1 MSNSDINKFKD
12 KESDLYEEYK
22 QPNAANQD
30 ISYKKNKQHPI
41 IFENKNFIDLEPNFF
56 SNLYLEGVHF
66 KQCVFGKLESENTIF
81 HKCSFEDCNFTSNE
95 VLIQDSTFREE
106 CLFTNVHNITFRNVL
121 FETTIFGA
129 YITSCSFHDCNFLSC
144 NYETL
149 NVIEDSNFHGTAI
162 QDSSKHSFKD
172 IAFILTYLDF
182 CNFENLIFIDTRFL
196 DSSITHSDFNYVVF
210 QRTEEEDEDDEKSII
225 KITDTDENRLLNYS
239 NNRFNRCDLRHIDVN
254 HANFEKSVFQHTKMP
269 LVLNYCNFQTCIFA
283 LSMFSDDRPV
293 PRGLNFDYEQTSFY
307 HAVSF
312 MGSVFQGVSFTRND
326 MSRVNFRNIRYEGT
340 IFFHDGL
347 IVKGLFGV
355 PDDLVTRNIKF
366 ENYTLIDCKF
376 ANEIRNLSFINS
388 DIRHNVFYNNT
399 EFNQE
404 NYRSIN
410 NIHLDR
416 RTQRPYEN
424 YVINDV
430 NVPELDY
437 VDDEEEYGLQ
447 IEAQKQ
453 RVINVIERA
462 IDVEYEI
469 PESNSV
475 PNNNFFPQEND
486 ETVKIFDI
494 IEGEINLDA
503 GFINNFETKY
513 PNHKIIIKKQ
523 KNNWYPYLI
532 DMEKITTFLEEVTSE
547 KINEEINEE
556 TNEERIESYYL
567 SLSNIIFICDDEQNE
582 EPSEEE
588 LGKYLSQTAY
598 MNMKYFGI
606 QGLLIP
612 LTDIFALINP
622 QNREKQ
628 IFIVENIQFEEE
640 KKGLLSL
647 AYAVRYLGADCT
659 DKQVITAGELQYFH
673 KWKEMLRTL
682 TTPIS
687 SRAPSAT
694 SQISTN
700 TSFIPITNGDN
711 ITPDIINYEGDEE
724 DNDDEEDDEDEN
736 ENDNGDE
743 SDGTEEEIVNIL
755 NNKRPAEQ
763 DYEPSKKR
771 KTGGRTK
778 KRINKQKNKKTKK
791 QKTKK

>member
-41 IFENKNFIDLEPNFF
+41 IFENEDFIDLEPNFF

-81 HKCSFEDCNFTSNE
+81 QRCSFENCNFTTSE

-121 FETTIFGA
+121 FETTIFAA

-162 QDSSKHSFKD
+162 QNSSKHSFKD
-172 IAFILTYLDF
+172 IAFILTYIDF
-182 CNFENLIFIDTRFL
+182 CSFENLIFIDTRFL

-210 QRTEEEDEDDEKSII
+210 QRTEEEEDEDDEKSII
-225 KITDTDENRLLNYS
+225 KITDTNENRLLNYS

-269 LVLNYCNFQTCIFA
+269 LVLNFCNFQTCIFT

-293 PRGLNFDYEQTSFY
+293 PRDFNFDYEQTSFY

-355 PDDLVTRNIKF
+355 PNDLVTRNIKF

-388 DIRHNVFYNNT
+388 DIRRNVFYNNT
-399 EFNQE
+399 EFNQA

-410 NIHLDR
+410 NIHLQ
-416 RTQRPYEN
+416 RTQGPVEN

-437 VDDEEEYGLQ
+437 INDEEEYRLQ
-447 IEAQKQ
+447 IEAEKQ
-453 RVINVIERA
+453 RVTNVIERA
-462 IDVEYEI
+462 IDIDYEI

-494 IEGEINLDA
+494 IEGELVMDQN
-503 GFINNFETKY
+503 FINTFTTNY

-532 DMEKITTFLEEVTSE
+532 DMEYITKFLEDVTSDNR
-547 KINEEINEE
+547 NES
-556 TNEERIESYYL
+556 SY
-567 SLSNIIFICDDEQNE
+567 LSNIIFICDDVQTDA
-582 EPSEEE
+582 PTEEE

-647 AYAVRYLGADCT
+647 AYAVNYQGADCT
-659 DKQVITAGELQYFH
+659 DIQVITAGELQYFH
-673 KWKEMLRTL
+673 KWKQMLSTL
-682 TTPIS
+682 ATPIS

-700 TSFIPITNGDN
+700 TSFIPINSENNNKGVDV
-711 ITPDIINYEGDEE
+711 NYSADEE
-724 DNDDEEDDEDEN
+724 DNEDEIDS
-736 ENDNGDE
+736 EISEEEQEE
-743 SDGTEEEIVNIL
+743 SEESEEEIVNAF
-755 NNKRPAEQ
+755 NNKRPAKQNDE
-763 DYEPSKKR
+763 SRKR
-771 KTGGRTK
+771 KKTGGKTK

>member
-41 IFENKNFIDLEPNFF
+41 IFENEDFIDLEPNFF

-81 HKCSFEDCNFTSNE
+81 QRCSFENCNFTTNE

-106 CLFTNVHNITFRNVL
+106 CLFINVHNITFRNVL

-162 QDSSKHSFKD
+162 QNSSKHSFKD

-182 CNFENLIFIDTRFL
+182 CSFENIIFIDTRFL

-210 QRTEEEDEDDEKSII
+210 QRTEEEEDEDDEKSII
-225 KITDTDENRLLNYS
+225 KITNTDENRLLNYS

-269 LVLNYCNFQTCIFA
+269 LVLNYCNFQTCIFT
-283 LSMFSDDRPV
+283 LSMFSDDRPA
-293 PRGLNFDYEQTSFY
+293 PREFNFDYEQTSFY

-366 ENYTLIDCKF
+366 ENYTLVDCKF
-376 ANEIRNLSFINS
+376 ANEIRNLTFINS

-399 EFNQE
+399 EFNQAD
-404 NYRSIN
+404 YRRIN
-410 NIHLDR
+410 NIHLQ
-416 RTQRPYEN
+416 RTQGPEEN

-430 NVPELDY
+430 NDPELDY
-437 VDDEEEYGLQ
+437 INDEEEEYGLQ
-447 IEAQKQ
+447 IEAEKQ
-453 RVINVIERA
+453 RVTNVIERA
-462 IDVEYEI
+462 IDVDYEI

-494 IEGEINLDA
+494 INGYINLDED
-503 GFINNFETKY
+503 FIENFKKDY
-513 PNHKIIIKKQ
+513 PEQRLIIKKQ

-532 DMEKITTFLEEVTSE
+532 DMEYITKFLEDVTSD
-547 KINEEINEE
+547 N
-556 TNEERIESYYL
+556 RHESSY
-567 SLSNIIFICDDEQNE
+567 LSNIIFICDEEQNQ
-582 EPSEEE
+582 EPSDEE
-588 LGKYLSQTAY
+588 LDTYLSQTAY
-598 MNMKYFGI
+598 LKMNFFGI

-622 QNREKQ
+622 KNIEKQ

-640 KKGLLSL
+640 NKGLLSL
-647 AYAVRYLGADCT
+647 AYAVSYQSSVNCT
-659 DKQVITAGELQYFH
+659 NKEVITAGELQYFH
-673 KWKEMLRTL
+673 KWKEMLTTL

-711 ITPDIINYEGDEE
+711 MTPDIINYEGDEE

-743 SDGTEEEIVNIL
+743 SDETEEEIVNIL
-755 NNKRPAEQ
+755 NNNKRPAEQ
-763 DYEPSKKR
+763 DYKSIKKR
-771 KTGGRTK
+771 KTGGKTK

>member
-1 MSNSDINKFKD
+1 MSNFDINKFKN

-30 ISYKKNKQHPI
+30 ISYKKNKEQPI
-41 IFENKNFIDLEPNFF
+41 TFIDEDFIDLEPNFF

-81 HKCSFEDCNFTSNE
+81 QRCSFENCNFTTNK

-121 FETTIFGA
+121 FETTIFVA

-162 QDSSKHSFKD
+162 QNSSNESMHAFKD

-182 CNFENLIFIDTRFL
+182 CSFENLIFIDTRFL

-210 QRTEEEDEDDEKSII
+210 QRTEEEEDEDDEKSII

-269 LVLNYCNFQTCIFA
+269 LVLNYCNFQNCIFT
-283 LSMFSDDRPV
+283 LSMFSDDRP
-293 PRGLNFDYEQTSFY
+293 PSREFNFDYEQTSFY

-366 ENYTLIDCKF
+366 ENYTLVDCKF

-388 DIRHNVFYNNT
+388 DIRHNIFYNNT
-399 EFNQE
+399 EFNQA
-404 NYRSIN
+404 NYRRIN
-410 NIHLDR
+410 NIYLRD
-416 RTQRPYEN
+416 TQEPYEN

-437 VDDEEEYGLQ
+437 TNDEEEEYGLQ
-447 IEAQKQ
+447 IEAEKQ
-453 RVINVIERA
+453 RVTNVIDRA
-462 IDVEYEI
+462 IDVDYEI

-475 PNNNFFPQEND
+475 PNNNFFPQDND
-486 ETVKIFDI
+486 ENVKIFDI
-494 IEGEINLDA
+494 INGEINLDED
-503 GFINNFETKY
+503 FIKNFKKEY

-532 DMEKITTFLEEVTSE
+532 DMEPITKFLEDVTSD
-547 KINEEINEE
+547 N
-556 TNEERIESYYL
+556 RHESSY
-567 SLSNIIFICDDEQNE
+567 LSNIIFICDDEQNQ
-582 EPSEEE
+582 EPSVEE
-588 LGKYLSQTAY
+588 LDTYLSQTAY
-598 MNMKYFGI
+598 LKMNFFGI

-612 LTDIFALINP
+612 LRDIFALINP
-622 QNREKQ
+622 KNIEKQ

-640 KKGLLSL
+640 NKGLLSL
-647 AYAVRYLGADCT
+647 AYAVSYQSSVNCT
-659 DKQVITAGELQYFH
+659 NKENITVGELQYFH

-711 ITPDIINYEGDEE
+711 MTPDITNYEGDEE
-724 DNDDEEDDEDEN
+724 DNDDEVDDEDEHEDEN

-743 SDGTEEEIVNIL
+743 SEGTEEEIVNIL
-755 NNKRPAEQ
+755 INNNNKRPAEQ
-763 DYEPSKKR
+763 NDEPNKKR
-771 KTGGRTK
+771 KTGGKTK

>member
-1 MSNSDINKFKD
+1 MSNSDINKFND

-30 ISYKKNKQHPI
+30 ISYKKNKEQPI
-41 IFENKNFIDLEPNFF
+41 TFINEDFIDLEPNFF

-81 HKCSFEDCNFTSNE
+81 QRCSFENCNFTSNE

-106 CLFTNVHNITFRNVL
+106 CLFINVHNITFRNVL

-182 CNFENLIFIDTRFL
+182 CSFENLIFIDTRFL

-210 QRTEEEDEDDEKSII
+210 QRTEEEEDEDDEKSII

-239 NNRFNRCDLRHIDVN
+239 NNRFNRCDLRDIDVN

-269 LVLNYCNFQTCIFA
+269 LVLNYCNFQTCIFT
-283 LSMFSDDRPV
+283 LSKFSDDRPL
-293 PRGLNFDYEQTSFY
+293 PRDLNFDYEQTSFY

-355 PDDLVTRNIKF
+355 PGDLVTRNIKF
-366 ENYTLIDCKF
+366 ENYTLVDCKF
-376 ANEIRNLSFINS
+376 ANEIRNLTFINS

-399 EFNQE
+399 EFNQR

-416 RTQRPYEN
+416 RTQGPEEN

-437 VDDEEEYGLQ
+437 INDEEEEYGLH
-447 IEAQKQ
+447 IEAEKQ
-453 RVINVIERA
+453 RVTNVIERA
-462 IDVEYEI
+462 IDVDYEI

-494 IEGEINLDA
+494 INGYINLDED
-503 GFINNFETKY
+503 FIENFKKDY
-513 PNHKIIIKKQ
+513 PEQRLIIKKQ

-532 DMEKITTFLEEVTSE
+532 DMEYITKFLEDVTSD
-547 KINEEINEE
+547 N
-556 TNEERIESYYL
+556 RHESSY
-567 SLSNIIFICDDEQNE
+567 LSNIIFICDDEQNQ
-582 EPSEEE
+582 EPSDEE
-588 LGKYLSQTAY
+588 LDTYLSQTAY
-598 MNMKYFGI
+598 LKMNFFGI

-622 QNREKQ
+622 KNIEKQ

-640 KKGLLSL
+640 NKGLLSL
-647 AYAVRYLGADCT
+647 AYAVSYQSSVNCT
-659 DKQVITAGELQYFH
+659 NKEIITVGELQYFH

-711 ITPDIINYEGDEE
+711 ITLDSINYEGDGE
-724 DNDDEEDDEDEN
+724 DNDDEEDDENENENEN

-755 NNKRPAEQ
+755 NNNKRPAEQ

-771 KTGGRTK
+771 KTGGKTK

>member
-1 MSNSDINKFKD
+1 MSNFDINKFKD

-30 ISYKKNKQHPI
+30 ISYKKNKEQPI
-41 IFENKNFIDLEPNFF
+41 TFINEDFIDLEPNFF

-81 HKCSFEDCNFTSNE
+81 QRCSFENCNFTSNE

-121 FETTIFGA
+121 FETTIFVA

-210 QRTEEEDEDDEKSII
+210 QRTEEEEDEDDEKSII

-416 RTQRPYEN
+416 RTQGPREN

-437 VDDEEEYGLQ
+437 INDEEEEYGLH
-447 IEAQKQ
+447 IEAEKQ
-453 RVINVIERA
+453 RVTNVIERA
-462 IDVEYEI
+462 IDVDYEI

-494 IEGEINLDA
+494 INGYINLD
-503 GFINNFETKY
+503 GDFIENFKKEY
-513 PNHKIIIKKQ
+513 PEQRLIIKKQ

-532 DMEKITTFLEEVTSE
+532 DMEYITKFLEDVTSD
-547 KINEEINEE
+547 N
-556 TNEERIESYYL
+556 RHESSY
-567 SLSNIIFICDDEQNE
+567 LSNIIFICDDEQNQ
-582 EPSEEE
+582 EPSDEE
-588 LGKYLSQTAY
+588 LDTYLSQTAY
-598 MNMKYFGI
+598 LKMNFFGI

-622 QNREKQ
+622 KNIEKQ

-640 KKGLLSL
+640 NKGLLSL
-647 AYAVRYLGADCT
+647 AYAVSYQSSVNCT
-659 DKQVITAGELQYFH
+659 NKEIITVGELQYFH

-711 ITPDIINYEGDEE
+711 ITLDSINYEGDGE
-724 DNDDEEDDEDEN
+724 DNDDEEDDEN

-755 NNKRPAEQ
+755 NNNKRPAEQ
-763 DYEPSKKR
+763 DYKSIKKR
-771 KTGGRTK
+771 KTGGKTK

>member
-1 MSNSDINKFKD
+1 MSNSDINKYKD
-12 KESDLYEEYK
+12 NESDVYEEYK

-30 ISYKKNKQHPI
+30 ISYKKNKEQPI
-41 IFENKNFIDLEPNFF
+41 TFINEDFIDLEPNFF

-81 HKCSFEDCNFTSNE
+81 QRCSFENCNFTSNE

-106 CLFTNVHNITFRNVL
+106 CLFINVHNITFRNVL

-162 QDSSKHSFKD
+162 QNSSKHSFKD

-182 CNFENLIFIDTRFL
+182 CSFENLIFIDTRFL

-210 QRTEEEDEDDEKSII
+210 QRTEEEEDEDDEKSII

-239 NNRFNRCDLRHIDVN
+239 NNRFNRCDLRDIDVN

-269 LVLNYCNFQTCIFA
+269 LVLNYCNFQTCIFT
-283 LSMFSDDRPV
+283 LSKFSDDRPL
-293 PRGLNFDYEQTSFY
+293 PRDLNFDYEQTSFY

-355 PDDLVTRNIKF
+355 PGDLVTRNIKF
-366 ENYTLIDCKF
+366 ENYTLVDCKF
-376 ANEIRNLSFINS
+376 ANEIRNLTFINS

-399 EFNQE
+399 EFNQR

-416 RTQRPYEN
+416 RTQGPEEN

-437 VDDEEEYGLQ
+437 INDEEEEYGLH
-447 IEAQKQ
+447 IEAEKQ
-453 RVINVIERA
+453 RVTNVIERA
-462 IDVEYEI
+462 IDVDYEI

-494 IEGEINLDA
+494 INGYINLDED
-503 GFINNFETKY
+503 FIENFKKDY
-513 PNHKIIIKKQ
+513 PEQRLIIKKQ

-532 DMEKITTFLEEVTSE
+532 DMEYITKFLEDVTSD
-547 KINEEINEE
+547 N
-556 TNEERIESYYL
+556 RHESSY
-567 SLSNIIFICDDEQNE
+567 LSNIIFICDDEQNQ
-582 EPSEEE
+582 EPSDEE
-588 LGKYLSQTAY
+588 LDTYLSQTAY
-598 MNMKYFGI
+598 LKMNFFGI

-622 QNREKQ
+622 KNIEKQ

-640 KKGLLSL
+640 NKGLLSL
-647 AYAVRYLGADCT
+647 AYAVSYQSSVNCT
-659 DKQVITAGELQYFH
+659 NKEIITVGELQYFH

-711 ITPDIINYEGDEE
+711 ITLDSINYEGDGE
-724 DNDDEEDDEDEN
+724 DNDDEEDDENENENEN

-755 NNKRPAEQ
+755 NNNKRPAEQ
-763 DYEPSKKR
+763 DYKSIKKR
-771 KTGGRTK
+771 KTGGKTK

>member
-1 MSNSDINKFKD
+1 MSNFDINKFKN

-30 ISYKKNKQHPI
+30 ISYKKNKEQPI
-41 IFENKNFIDLEPNFF
+41 TFINEDFIDLEPNFF
-56 SNLYLEGVHF
+56 SHLYLEGVHF

-81 HKCSFEDCNFTSNE
+81 QRCSFENCNFTTNE
-95 VLIQDSTFREE
+95 VLIEDSTFREE
-106 CLFTNVHNITFRNVL
+106 CLFTNVHNISFRNVL
-121 FETTIFGA
+121 FETTIFVA

-149 NVIEDSNFHGTAI
+149 NVIEDSNFHGTVI
-162 QDSSKHSFKD
+162 QDSSNESMHAFKD

-182 CNFENLIFIDTRFL
+182 CSFENLIFIDTRFL

-210 QRTEEEDEDDEKSII
+210 QRTEEEEDEDDEKSII

-254 HANFEKSVFQHTKMP
+254 HANFEKSIFQHTKMP
-269 LVLNYCNFQTCIFA
+269 LVLNYCNFQNCIFT

-293 PRGLNFDYEQTSFY
+293 RREFNFDYEQTSFY

-355 PDDLVTRNIKF
+355 PNDLVTRNIKF
-366 ENYTLIDCKF
+366 ENYTLVDCKF

-399 EFNQE
+399 EFNQA
-404 NYRSIN
+404 NYRRIN
-410 NIHLDR
+410 NIYLRD
-416 RTQRPYEN
+416 TQEPDEN

-437 VDDEEEYGLQ
+437 VNDEEQEYGLQ
-447 IEAQKQ
+447 IEAEKQ
-453 RVINVIERA
+453 RVTNVIDRA
-462 IDVEYEI
+462 IDIDYEI

-494 IEGEINLDA
+494 INGEINLDED
-503 GFINNFETKY
+503 FIENFKKEY
-513 PNHKIIIKKQ
+513 PEHRLIIKKQ

-532 DMEKITTFLEEVTSE
+532 DMEYITKFLEDVTSDNR
-547 KINEEINEE
+547 NES
-556 TNEERIESYYL
+556 SY
-567 SLSNIIFICDDEQNE
+567 LSNIIFICDDEQTDA
-582 EPSEEE
+582 PTEEE
-588 LGKYLSQTAY
+588 LTKYLSQTAY
-598 MNMKYFGI
+598 LKMNFFGI

-612 LTDIFALINP
+612 LRDIFALINP
-622 QNREKQ
+622 KNIEKQ
-628 IFIVENIQFEEE
+628 IFIVENIKFEEE
-640 KKGLLSL
+640 NKGLLSL
-647 AYAVRYLGADCT
+647 SYAVSYQSSVNCT
-659 DKQVITAGELQYFH
+659 NKEIITAGELQYFH

-694 SQISTN
+694 SQLSTN
-700 TSFIPITNGDN
+700 TSFLPINSENNNKGVDV
-711 ITPDIINYEGDEE
+711 NYSADKE
-724 DNDDEEDDEDEN
+724 DNEDEIDS
-736 ENDNGDE
+736 EISEEEQEE
-743 SDGTEEEIVNIL
+743 SEEREESEESEEEIVNAF
-755 NNKRPAEQ
+755 NNKRPAKQNDE
-763 DYEPSKKR
+763 SRKR
-771 KTGGRTK
+771 KKTGGKTK